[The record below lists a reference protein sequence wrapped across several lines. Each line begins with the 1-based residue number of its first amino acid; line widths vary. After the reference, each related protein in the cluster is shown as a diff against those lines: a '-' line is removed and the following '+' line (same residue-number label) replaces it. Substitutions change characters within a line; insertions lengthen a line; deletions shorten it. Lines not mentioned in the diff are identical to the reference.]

1 MSMNMRA
8 DDSIVKPFDQSVL
21 MAKIQAMLR
30 RTYDFS
36 VSVSTLEYKG
46 AILNMADHT
55 LSYEE

>member
-36 VSVSTLEYKG
+36 VIVYQHWNIKAPYS
-46 AILNMADHT
+46 IWQIIR
-55 LSYEE
+55 